1 MELNDKELLQG
12 IVDQNE
18 KAMEQFYHRF
28 SSLVYRFALRTL
40 KVPIDASEVVNEVMM
55 EVWRKAATFQHQSS
69 VKTWLLSITHHK
81 AVDLVRKNVRH
92 DHEEEALLDDIA
104 DPHCPLMELEQS
116 VSNEKYVKKC
126 LSQLSDAHRQVVEL
140 TFYEEL
146 SYPEMSELLSIPAG
160 TIKTRMMHAKK
171 QLLSCLQRLFNRESL

>member
-1 MELNDKELLQG
+1 MELTDKELIEAITSQ
-12 IVDQNE
+12 QE

-40 KVPIDASEVVNEVMM
+40 NTPMDASEVVNEVMM
-55 EVWRKAATFQHQSS
+55 EVWKKAHTFAGQSS

-92 DHEEEALLDDIA
+92 DHDDDEVLSEIA
-104 DPHCPLMELEQS
+104 DPVCPIADFQEL
-116 VSNEKYVKKC
+116 VSNQKYI
-126 LSQLSDAHRQVVEL
+126 SQCMDKLSDSHRQVVEL

-146 SYPEMSELLSIPAG
+146 SYPEISDILAVPAG
-160 TIKTRMMHAKK
+160 TVKTRMMHAKK
-171 QLLSCLQRLFNRESL
+171 SLLACLSRLLNQENV